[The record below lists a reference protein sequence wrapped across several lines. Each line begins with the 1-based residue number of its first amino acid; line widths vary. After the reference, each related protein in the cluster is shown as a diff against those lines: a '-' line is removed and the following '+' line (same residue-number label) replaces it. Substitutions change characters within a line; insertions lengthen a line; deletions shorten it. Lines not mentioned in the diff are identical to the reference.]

1 MHIPA
6 AHLADRSRWFPPPEV
21 GDVFHECISNSTTL
35 SVCRCRPGVLPSPTN
50 PKACV
55 VYPQPPRARAY
66 PLAPR
71 TGDDRVT
78 PRLRPEKHRHHG
90 CCSSALTQQRRV
102 AQVSTP
108 LQLSTRLR
116 ASNSSRHPTI
126 CCLRT
131 PYGRGAGRL
140 PSLSTTTHSSLAP
153 PLLTR
158 LGPF

>member
-6 AHLADRSRWFPPPEV
+6 AHLADRSSWFPPPEV
-21 GDVFHECISNSTTL
+21 GDVLNIPTQQHFRF
-35 SVCRCRPGVLPSPTN
+35 VRCRPGVLPSPTN

-66 PLAPR
+66 PSAPR

-90 CCSSALTQQRRV
+90 CSSALTQQRRV

-116 ASNSSRHPTI
+116 ASNSSRHPTT

-131 PYGRGAGRL
+131 PYGRGAGRS

-158 LGPF
+158 LGPI